1 MGAVRSFVRTERIS
15 TLFLT
20 PSATL
25 HPQRRRAQMVVRSL
39 GRTARAEEGISPSS
53 SPQASFQT
61 SSRGLGVSASDSA
74 LSASS
79 ARSAV
84 ASCRHH
90 CETGQ
95 PSHLRVGVGHPL
107 SPRKHCTTGVPA
119 ALANNRN
126 LSYGNALPSPKVPA
140 CSTGLTTSAFIS
152 CPCRL
157 HIGCSICEVST
168 RMPAT
173 FLRGRRTFTPLR
185 TMRYAECVMRPEH
198 RVRSSPGSRVPLNP

>member
-1 MGAVRSFVRTERIS
+1 VSLAPTSLSPTSIAIRERRTSPSHTMGAVRSFVRTERIS

-119 ALANNRN
+119 ALFSAIGVQRVATR
-126 LSYGNALPSPKVPA
+126 LCHRGCLHARQARLREHSDPA
-140 CSTGLTTSAFIS
+140 
-152 CPCRL
+152 
-157 HIGCSICEVST
+157 
-168 RMPAT
+168 
-173 FLRGRRTFTPLR
+173 
-185 TMRYAECVMRPEH
+185 
-198 RVRSSPGSRVPLNP
+198 RVD

>member
-1 MGAVRSFVRTERIS
+1 MP
-15 TLFLT
+15 FLT
-20 PSATL
+20 PRDATGD
-25 HPQRRRAQMVVRSL
+25 PAVTTVEVQRLGNRRLQARQKL
-39 GRTARAEEGISPSS
+39 LARALLAVHAGD
-53 SPQASFQT
+53 
-61 SSRGLGVSASDSA
+61 LGNPADPPFPI
-74 LSASS
+74 L
-79 ARSAV
+79 
-84 ASCRHH
+84 
-90 CETGQ
+90 
-95 PSHLRVGVGHPL
+95 PSHRRVGVGHPL

-198 RVRSSPGSRVPLNP
+198 RVRSSPGSQVSLNP